1 MAGPVIDQKATN
13 MMMMNRAALYEYSDD
28 ENDDIANATPSN
40 MSQAEGSAVSYS
52 CPRTAGGLAQGTTN
66 HRNGRPSHFEENE
79 YAKGKATFKGT
90 RDSSLRS
97 SVSTG
102 SSRRSMSS
110 QSTTSSSSR
119 TQLPPQDI
127 TDHRTIV
134 LFGGTGKVGQAFL
147 RRALDAG
154 YQVRHFVTDA
164 TSPHRTSAGG
174 DDTTADTR
182 ASKSTKAANLLQTI
196 VGSSLY
202 DTDAIETALHD
213 ADFVVCLLNDAVTV
227 KTYPSNTFLAA
238 FVKHLYPLLK
248 QVPSIQLFLLQ
259 VSVGPSSDKDGHD
272 TAVSHFLF
280 FNACCT
286 KSTSLSS
293 DIQGATPVL
302 SKLVKVLAHATG
314 RTLQLTDH
322 DGVME
327 YLAME
332 HGRYAANKRNPE
344 VRKSQPTDSSPR
356 HPHFHYLVTRPTVLV
371 KDGPA
376 SKRLCASKSVSSP
389 CSCP

>member
-1 MAGPVIDQKATN
+1 
-13 MMMMNRAALYEYSDD
+13 MMNRAALYEYSDD
-28 ENDDIANATPSN
+28 ENDGIANATPSN
-40 MSQAEGSAVSYS
+40 MSQAEGSAVSYTR
-52 CPRTAGGLAQGTTN
+52 PRTVGGLAQGTTN
-66 HRNGRPSHFEENE
+66 HRNGSPSHFEENV
-79 YAKGKATFKGT
+79 YAKGKATFTAT

-110 QSTTSSSSR
+110 HSTTSSASR
-119 TQLPPQDI
+119 TPLPPQDI
-127 TDHRTIV
+127 TDHHTIV

-164 TSPHRTSAGG
+164 TSPHRPSVGG

-182 ASKSTKAANLLQTI
+182 AGKSTNTTNFLQTI

-202 DTDAIETALHD
+202 DTDAIRTALHD
-213 ADFVVCLLNDAVTV
+213 TDFVVCLLNDTVTV

-238 FVKHLYPLLK
+238 FVKHLYPIMK
-248 QVPSIQLFLLQ
+248 QVPSIQLFLFQ
-259 VSVGPSSDKDGHD
+259 VRVGRSSDKDVHD
-272 TAVSHFLF
+272 TAVSHFRF
-280 FNACCT
+280 SNACCT

-293 DIQGATPVL
+293 DIQGATPAL

-322 DGVME
+322 HGVME

-332 HGRYAANKRNPE
+332 HGRYQYAAHQRNPE
-344 VRKSQPTDSSPR
+344 VRKRQSTDSSPR
-356 HPHFHYLVTRPTVLV
+356 PPHFHYLVTRPTVLV

-389 CSCP
+389 YSCCWHRRCSF